1 MQTWQSLFIYMN
13 TSRHICTNKKRIFD
27 TMFWLT
33 FSNRFGCLG
42 NVIRNYKDFPLFSE
56 CSTDIS
62 IKGNTI
68 YFSFYT
74 WKILDI
80 LKNFFLLRN
89 NCIFELNFFFKV
101 NIVMTMR
108 LLAMLRKRTVDIGE
122 CTEQMC
128 LSSFNFQHQSSY
140 RHRNL

>member
-1 MQTWQSLFIYMN
+1 MQAWQSLFIYMN

-62 IKGNTI
+62 NKGNTI

-80 LKNFFLLRN
+80 LKNFFYKKWLH
-89 NCIFELNFFFKV
+89 IWIEFFFKV

-108 LLAMLRKRTVDIGE
+108 LLALLRQRTVDIGE